1 MNPETSKIFTKLFN
15 KNKTELASQKVELN
29 MVKDVESNS
38 KKADDLY
45 NQGVKK
51 IFSAVKEIDS
61 AIQTLEKSKDIAN
74 KTLSLGKELE
84 KLADN
89 IGADLKSST
98 TSAIQK
104 AFDTILATEQNIKD
118 LRKSKSTIM

>member
-1 MNPETSKIFTKLFN
+1 MNPETTKVFSKLF
-15 KNKTELASQKVELN
+15 KEKKTELASHKVDLN

-51 IFSAVKEIDS
+51 IFSAVGEINS

-74 KTLSLGKELE
+74 KTLNLGKELE
-84 KLADN
+84 KLANN

-98 TSAIQK
+98 TSAIQT
-104 AFDTILATEQNIKD
+104 AFNTILATEQNIKD
-118 LRKSKSTIM
+118 LKKAKSTIM